1 MPIFFNLTVNKTEV
15 IVFGKVNDRH
25 RVIEFLNTKGLKP
38 KATVR
43 NLGVILGSDLS
54 FNQHIKSIC
63 KSAFYRLKNIAK
75 LRGFMSR
82 NCGIDYCNSF
92 FTGLPKKHIK
102 KLQLIQN
109 AAARVLTRTR
119 RTEHITPILK
129 SRAASVGNEF
139 SHRFVESHD
148 Y

>member
-1 MPIFFNLTVNKTEV
+1 MYSFPAELTIV
-15 IVFGKVNDRH
+15 IVFSLDS
-25 RVIEFLNTKGLKP
+25 P
-38 KATVR
+38 K
-43 NLGVILGSDLS
+43 N
-54 FNQHIKSIC
+54 
-63 KSAFYRLKNIAK
+63 
-75 LRGFMSR
+75 
-82 NCGIDYCNSF
+82 
-92 FTGLPKKHIK
+92 IK

>member
-25 RVIEFLNTKGLKP
+25 RVIEFLNTKGPKP

-75 LRGFMSR
+75 LRGFMSQVDLGKLVHVFISSR
-82 NCGIDYCNSF
+82 IDYCNSF
-92 FTGLPKKHIK
+92 FTGLPKKH
-102 KLQLIQN
+102 
-109 AAARVLTRTR
+109 
-119 RTEHITPILK
+119 
-129 SRAASVGNEF
+129 
-139 SHRFVESHD
+139 
-148 Y
+148 